1 METALTEI
9 TLVLFTT
16 IAPAGL
22 VGYGVMALYSLM
34 ASERLQAEA
43 ASHYLVV
50 PLVLVI
56 TGLIASATHLGTPA
70 NALYVLTGVGRS
82 PLANEVIAVVA
93 FLVVGGTWWM
103 VSFRDDITLALRRAA
118 VVLTLAAIVVA
129 LFFIAVAY
137 SVPWIP
143 TWALPTVPLTLFLN
157 ALVSGVVVGL
167 FGLAAA
173 GQQPSKRFITATLAV
188 AAVAAVA
195 NGAVLLA
202 QWNEL
207 AAIETTL
214 VAAPDLVPWTPAAI
228 GGFLLLSLAALVLC
242 IVAERRRKTRQDTAA
257 GKIAAVMGTG
267 EGAAPT
273 SEHCGHPLLLGA
285 AVLLVLLACFLV
297 RFTFY
302 AMRMTVGV

>member
-34 ASERLQAEA
+34 ASERIQAEA

-70 NALYVLTGVGRS
+70 NALYVLAGVGRS

-93 FLVVGGTWWM
+93 FLVVGGAWWM
-103 VSFRDDITLALRRAA
+103 VSFRDDITPVLRRAA

-157 ALVSGVVVGL
+157 ALVSGVMVGL

-173 GQQPSKRFITATLAV
+173 GQQPSKRFITATLVV

-228 GGFLLLSLAALVLC
+228 GGFLLLSLAALALC
-242 IVAERRRKTRQDTAA
+242 VVAERRRKARRDTAA
-257 GKIAAVMGTG
+257 GKIAAAMDAG
-267 EGAAPT
+267 EGAVPT

>member
-34 ASERLQAEA
+34 ASERIQAEA

-93 FLVVGGTWWM
+93 FLVVGGAWWM
-103 VSFRDDITLALRRAA
+103 VSFRDDITPALRRAA
-118 VVLTLAAIVVA
+118 VVLTLAAIIVA

-242 IVAERRRKTRQDTAA
+242 IVAECRRRTWRDTAA
-257 GKIAAVMGTG
+257 GKIAAAMDAG

-273 SEHCGHPLLLGA
+273 SEHCGRPLLLGA
-285 AVLLVLLACFLV
+285 AVLLVLAACFLV

>member
-22 VGYGVMALYSLM
+22 VGYGVMALYSLV
-34 ASERLQAEA
+34 ASERAQAEA
-43 ASHYLVV
+43 ASRYLVV

-70 NALYVLTGVGRS
+70 NALYVLAGVGRS

-93 FLVVGGTWWM
+93 FLVAGGAWWM
-103 VSFRDDITLALRRAA
+103 VSFRDDITLGVRRAA
-118 VVLTLAAIVVA
+118 VAVVLLAALVA
-129 LFFIAVAY
+129 LYFISVAY

-167 FGLAAA
+167 LGLAVAR
-173 GQQPSKRFITATLAV
+173 QQPSPRFVAAALVV

-195 NGAVLLA
+195 NGAVLLV
-202 QWNEL
+202 QWHEL

-228 GGFLLLSLAALVLC
+228 GGFLVLSLAALALC
-242 IVAERRRKTRQDTAA
+242 AVAERCRKARRGVPSEKNALVA
-257 GKIAAVMGTG
+257 GAS
-267 EGAAPT
+267 EGAAPA
-273 SEHCGHPLLLGA
+273 SVRRGRPLLLGA
-285 AVLLVLLACFLV
+285 AVLLVLVACFLV